1 MKGTRK
7 DFHRAFFPQSVKKKK
22 NNLGVIF
29 SHAFIATLSDTA
41 PLKLKV
47 KWDSSGASL
56 GSFHHSMRF
65 PP

>member
-7 DFHRAFFPQSVKKKK
+7 DFHRAFFPQSEKK
-22 NNLGVIF
+22 NKNLGVIF

-56 GSFHHSMRF
+56 GSFHYC
-65 PP
+65 